1 MNGIKIV
8 LEKDLQFIQKAEKVA
23 EINMLQDLIKKIDT

>member
-1 MNGIKIV
+1 MAMNGIKIV

-23 EINMLQDLIKKIDT
+23 EINML